1 MAVTAQFPGCVELRE
16 KFGVVPDT
24 EQPAVFAV
32 PAVSAYVTTP
42 PPDPPV
48 VVKVTAVPAGPV
60 VGEVEIVSALCALA
74 GFTCG
79 LAGFTCGF
87 AGFACGL
94 DLLVSGE

>member
-1 MAVTAQFPGCVELRE
+1 MPGEPE

-24 EQPAVFAV
+24 EQPAVFDV
-32 PAVSAYVTTP
+32 TAYVTSP

-48 VVKVTAVPAGPV
+48 VVKVTAVPVGPV

-79 LAGFTCGF
+79 FAGFTCGL